1 MTDLFTPFAPDADEA
16 KKRLFRPVS
25 FRVIVPNMITLGALC
40 LGLTAIRLAY
50 EGRWAPAVYAILIA
64 AVLDGIDGRVA
75 RLLKGTSRF
84 GAELDSLADFVSF
97 GVAPALLLYSFSLS
111 YLKSIG
117 WIVALILAM
126 SMGLRLARF
135 NAMIDAPNRPDWQK
149 NFFTGV
155 PAPAG
160 AMLSLL
166 PLYLFFIGIPFG
178 ERMAIIVSLY
188 TLIIAFLTI
197 CTLPIYSG
205 KTLGSGIPRSLVLPI
220 FIVTVV
226 FLGLLLS
233 FPFPVL
239 AGLALAYLAS
249 IPVGVRRFRAIG
261 RAEAMKA
268 AAMPEPDVGEAV
280 SDDLAKKEQTGDVSG
295 V

>member
-1 MTDLFTPFAPDADEA
+1 MTDLFPPFAPDADEP

-25 FRVIVPNMITLGALC
+25 FRIIVPNMITLVALC

-50 EGRWAPAVYAILIA
+50 EGRWAPAVYAIIIA

-135 NAMIDAPNRPDWQK
+135 NAMIDAPDRPDWQK

-166 PLYLFFIGIPFG
+166 PLYLFFIGVPFG
-178 ERMAIIVSLY
+178 ERMAVVVSLY
-188 TLIIAFLTI
+188 TLVIAFLTI
-197 CTLPIYSG
+197 CTLPVYSG
-205 KTLGSGIPRSLVLPI
+205 KTLGAGIPRSLVLPI

-226 FLGLLLS
+226 FLGLLVS

-239 AGLALAYLAS
+239 AVLALAYLAS
-249 IPVGVRRFRAIG
+249 IPIGVRRFRKTE

-268 AAMPEPDVGEAV
+268 AAMPDADEAP
-280 SDDLAKKEQTGDVSG
+280 SDNLPKQEQTGDTSG

>member
-1 MTDLFTPFAPDADEA
+1 MTDLFPPFAPDADEP
-16 KKRLFRPVS
+16 KKRLFRPVP
-25 FRVIVPNMITLGALC
+25 FRVIVPNVITLIALC

-50 EGRWAPAVYAILIA
+50 EGRYEPAVYAILIA

-84 GAELDSLADFVSF
+84 GAELDSLADFISF
-97 GVAPALLLYSFSLS
+97 GVAPALLLYAFSLS
-111 YLKSIG
+111 NLKSIG
-117 WIVALILAM
+117 WIVALIFAM

-166 PLYLFFIGIPFG
+166 PVYLYFIDVPFG
-178 ERMAIIVSLY
+178 ERMAVIVALY
-188 TLIIAFLTI
+188 TLVIAFLTI

-205 KTLGSGIPRSLVLPI
+205 KTMGSGIPRSLVLPI

-226 FLGLLLS
+226 FLGLLVS

-239 AGLALAYLAS
+239 SVLAIAYLAS
-249 IPVGVRRFRAIG
+249 IPVGVSRFRKIE
-261 RAEAMKA
+261 RVEAMKA
-268 AAMPEPDVGEAV
+268 AAMPEEREPTEPAASAPDG
-280 SDDLAKKEQTGDVSG
+280 EQTGDTRDV
-295 V
+295 